1 MAIRM
6 EIKILNLKKKKK
18 PCLITITF
26 AIQTFISSFEK
37 ILYEPNG
44 YVNMQWD
51 V

>member
-6 EIKILNLKKKKK
+6 EMKILNLKKTKSH
-18 PCLITITF
+18 LITITF

-44 YVNMQWD
+44 YLNMQCG